1 MRILNLEAPYFV
13 SCLRKMGHTVLS
25 VGSRGGCDICLS
37 EPLAGDGLVHLL
49 RQHSFRPDLVLWA
62 DSCQPPSVLG
72 FEMLPCPAIGF
83 SIDQYCNPWH
93 VPWSFCFDAFLVA
106 QKDYLPLFP
115 SAHAPRVVEWF
126 PLFFKIAGRP
136 PEPATRDIPVAFVG
150 TVGATINT
158 ERQAFLTAVGKGVPL
173 LARSGDFVPIYGR
186 SQIVLNQSAAG
197 EINFRFFE
205 GPGCGA
211 LLVTE
216 RTENG
221 LEELL
226 VPQEEVA
233 LYERGNALD
242 AIRVC
247 RELLDAPERT
257 REMARA
263 GQRRVLREHCL
274 VARAR
279 HIVRLG
285 EQLCQNKAWQW
296 RTSNRNFVARELA
309 KVFAFLGSDSLLP
322 LPPEL
327 AKAYLRLGARM
338 AERTSQD

>member
-1 MRILNLEAPYFV
+1 MRIVSLEASYFV
-13 SCLRKMGHTVLS
+13 SCFRKMGHTVLS
-25 VGSRGGCDICLS
+25 VGSRSDCEIRLS
-37 EPLAGDGLVHLL
+37 EPIAGDGLVNLL
-49 RQHSFRPDLVLWA
+49 DQHQFRPDLILWA
-62 DSCQPPSVLG
+62 DGCQPPGVLG
-72 FEMLPCPAIGF
+72 FEMLPCPVIGF

-106 QKDYLPLFP
+106 QKDYLPLFA
-115 SAHAPRVVEWF
+115 SAHAPRAVEWF
-126 PLFFKIAGRP
+126 PLFFKPAARP
-136 PEPATRDIPVAFVG
+136 PEPATRDIPVSFVG

-158 ERQAFLTAVGKGVPL
+158 PRQAFLTEVGRSVPL
-173 LARSGDFVPIYGR
+173 LVRSGDFMPIYGR

-211 LLVTE
+211 LLLTE
-216 RTENG
+216 RTDNG

-247 RELLDAPERT
+247 RELLSQPERV
-257 REMARA
+257 REMAKA

-285 EQLCQNKAWQW
+285 EQLCQNKAWKW
-296 RTSNRNFVARELA
+296 RIANRDFVARELA
-309 KVFAFLGSDSLLP
+309 KVFTFLGTDSLLP

-327 AKAYLRLGARM
+327 TEAYLRLGAKM
-338 AERTSQD
+338 SGLTAWG